1 MAVEADVDPVA
12 ARAAVDRDGND
23 VVEAYSRTP
32 VTIDCGPGGDRVNIG
47 FNRRVRT
54 VNCETVSKRYK

>member
-1 MAVEADVDPVA
+1 MRLTGGGRNSVSTG
-12 ARAAVDRDGND
+12 DGND

-47 FNRRVRT
+47 FNRHVKT
-54 VNCETVSKRYK
+54 VNCETVAKRYK

>member
-1 MAVEADVDPVA
+1 VSTG
-12 ARAAVDRDGND
+12 DGND

-47 FNRRVRT
+47 FNRHVKT
-54 VNCETVSKRYK
+54 VSCETVTKRYK